1 MTYLEQRVSK
11 DYCPYCGE
19 SIELLIDISIDSQK
33 YIEDCSV
40 CCRPIQVSV
49 LVDED
54 GTPTLALSL
63 MKTLNL
69 LVMTPQFPVSSIGL
83 AL

>member
-1 MTYLEQRVSK
+1 MTYLEQRVSTA
-11 DYCPYCGE
+11 YCPYCGE
-19 SIELLIDISIDSQK
+19 SIELLIDISIDSQE

-54 GTPTLALSL
+54 GPPPLALSDE
-63 MKTLNL
+63 N
-69 LVMTPQFPVSSIGL
+69 S
-83 AL
+83 